1 MITQE
6 TYSLSKFPVYNTLLL
21 TLVVKLYIRSSELT
35 HLLIKVVGLI
45 NIFPLPHLP
54 GPSRTHYT
62 VYYYKFDF
70 FFFFLYLTYKRDHTV
85 FVSLHLVYFT

>member
-1 MITQE
+1 M
-6 TYSLSKFPVYNTLLL
+6 
-21 TLVVKLYIRSSELT
+21 LYIRSSELT

-70 FFFFLYLTYKRDHTV
+70 FFFFYISRISEITQYL
-85 FVSLHLVYFT
+85 FLCIWFTSRNIMPLWSIRVVTHGRTSSFIKAE